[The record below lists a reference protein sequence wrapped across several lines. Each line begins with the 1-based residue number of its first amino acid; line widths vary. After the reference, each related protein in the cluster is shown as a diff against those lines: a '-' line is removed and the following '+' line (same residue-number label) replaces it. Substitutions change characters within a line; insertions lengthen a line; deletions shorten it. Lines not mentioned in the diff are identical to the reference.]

1 MKVIPE
7 PRREH
12 YIIFDKTRITKQD
25 KFNKQT
31 NKQTNKTK
39 QKTTNEKNNKINKK
53 TIQKMYA
60 CLRITITFK
69 IYVAR
74 HVSRIN
80 FIRYAQ
86 SRMIGTPN
94 IFLNGSN

>member
-31 NKQTNKTK
+31 NKQNKTK
-39 QKTTNEKNNKINKK
+39 DN
-53 TIQKMYA
+53 
-60 CLRITITFK
+60 
-69 IYVAR
+69 
-74 HVSRIN
+74 
-80 FIRYAQ
+80 
-86 SRMIGTPN
+86 
-94 IFLNGSN
+94 